1 MEPHPTRPADATFLF
16 AQYNEEKR
24 RVDLDPSQTLRK
36 PGRLDEHETY
46 YRQMFGLRPRETGL
60 GGFEPL
66 QERAMAGVAWFL
78 RVMVT
83 VVPAL
88 TPLNELLAFIS
99 KYFSPMETASMPRPG
114 SLNERSGGKPRDR
127 KSKPPQSHY
136 QQRSLSESLGTS
148 QSSQQ
153 SSEAAQDSPSKRPK
167 TSHSPSQQTP
177 EIMTVNEMYNFA
189 KPNHVDLTN
198 GNGPATM
205 TTVQK
210 RSTGM
215 ARPSNTAT
223 ESGPKR
229 LIVKNLRKAPRSD
242 PEKYINHVWTQLDA
256 ALSAILVDEKI
267 PYSNEELYR
276 GVENL
281 CRQGR
286 ASPLFKSLCE
296 KCRQGI
302 SNHVEKPLVAKA
314 STLDNTGILRAV
326 TEAWNTWTRRLKTI
340 RSIFFFLDRSY
351 LLHSPSLPLIEEMGT
366 KEFRTQVF
374 SHPTLRPQI
383 LSGACELVTADR
395 QGEQDQSSNDLL
407 LKVIGMFHTLSV
419 YTSDFEPE
427 LLARSS
433 SYIATWSDQKA
444 DTLDLAGYIDESQK
458 LIELELRRCDH
469 FGLDSTTRKSL
480 ETYLEDLLVDQPDR
494 QKKLLNTVD
503 ISRLLQEDARD
514 ALKQLYGLLQRR
526 DLCEKLRMPFESY
539 ISDQGSQIVFDE
551 AREQEMIVRLLVFK
565 KKLDLVWENC
575 FAMHEGLGHSL
586 REAFEAFINK
596 SKRSNMTWGT
606 DNPKPGEMIAK
617 HVDMILKGGLKGM
630 AANTATVKVASNE
643 DADVSGED
651 EDVEINKQLDQVLE
665 LFRFVH
671 GKAVFEAFYKRDL
684 ARRLLLNRSAS
695 ADAEKKCGAG
705 FTHNLEQMFKD
716 IGLAKEQVASFKSM
730 LEESG
735 NKPRIDLN
743 VSVLSA
749 SAWPSYPDVPLIVPR
764 DVQQAASVFEQ
775 HYKVKHSGRRL
786 TWKHSLAHCQLKANL
801 PKGNKELV
809 VSSYQA
815 VVLLLFKDRSA
826 NNEVPYNEIQAATG
840 LDDIELK
847 RTLQS
852 LACAKYRI
860 LSKTPKG
867 KDVNDTDT
875 FSLNNNFSDPKYR
888 IKINLIQA
896 KETKEENKETHERV
910 AADRAYETQAAIVRI
925 MKARKTITHAELV
938 MEVVGATKSR
948 GVLDAGDIKK
958 NIEKLIEKEYM
969 EREEGRN
976 AYSYLA

>member
-1 MEPHPTRPADATFLF
+1 
-16 AQYNEEKR
+16 
-24 RVDLDPSQTLRK
+24 
-36 PGRLDEHETY
+36 
-46 YRQMFGLRPRETGL
+46 
-60 GGFEPL
+60 
-66 QERAMAGVAWFL
+66 
-78 RVMVT
+78 
-83 VVPAL
+83 
-88 TPLNELLAFIS
+88 
-99 KYFSPMETASMPRPG
+99 
-114 SLNERSGGKPRDR
+114 
-127 KSKPPQSHY
+127 
-136 QQRSLSESLGTS
+136 
-148 QSSQQ
+148 
-153 SSEAAQDSPSKRPK
+153 
-167 TSHSPSQQTP
+167 
-177 EIMTVNEMYNFA
+177 MTVNEMYNFA

-198 GNGPATM
+198 GNGPAKM

-215 ARPSNTAT
+215 ARPSNTAA

-229 LIVKNLRKAPRSD
+229 LVVKNLRKAPRSD

-286 ASPLFKSLCE
+286 ASPLFKTLCE

-302 SNHVEKPLVAKA
+302 SNHVEKPLVANA
-314 STLDNTGILRAV
+314 STLDDTGILRAV
-326 TEAWNTWTRRLKTI
+326 TQAWCTWTVRLKTI

-351 LLHSPSLPLIEEMGT
+351 LLHSSSLPLIDEMGT
-366 KEFRTQVF
+366 NEFRTQVF
-374 SHPTLRPQI
+374 SHPTLRPRI
-383 LSGACELVTADR
+383 LSGACELVIADR
-395 QGEQDQSSNDLL
+395 QGKQDQSSNDLL
-407 LKVIGMFHTLSV
+407 LKVIEMFHTLSV

-427 LLARSS
+427 FLARSS

-458 LIELELRRCDH
+458 LIDLELRRCDH

-494 QKKLLNTVD
+494 QKKLLNTAD

-526 DLCEKLRMPFESY
+526 DLCEKLRIPFESY

-551 AREQEMIVRLLVFK
+551 AREQEMVVRLLGFK
-565 KKLDLVWENC
+565 KKLDSVWEIC

-617 HVDMILKGGLKGM
+617 HVDMILKGGLKGL
-630 AANTATVKVASNE
+630 AANAATVKGASNE
-643 DADVSGED
+643 DADDSSVD
-651 EDVEINKQLDQVLE
+651 EDDEINKQLDQVLE

-695 ADAEKKCGAG
+695 ADAEKSMLTRLKSECGAG

-716 IGLAKEQVASFKSM
+716 VELAREEVASFKSM

-735 NKPRIDLN
+735 SKPKIDLN
-743 VSVLSA
+743 VNVLSA

-786 TWKHSLAHCQLKANL
+786 AWKHSLAHCQLKANL

-815 VVLLLFKDRSA
+815 VVLLLFKDRLV

-840 LDDIELK
+840 LDDTELK

-860 LSKTPKG
+860 LSKIPKG

-888 IKINLIQA
+888 IKINQIQA

-910 AADRAYETQAAIVRI
+910 AADRAYETQAAI
-925 MKARKTITHAELV
+925 
-938 MEVVGATKSR
+938 
-948 GVLDAGDIKK
+948 
-958 NIEKLIEKEYM
+958 
-969 EREEGRN
+969 
-976 AYSYLA
+976 